1 VTASARGGRE
11 RSPDPLIEKP
21 STITGPVSR
30 VLSVNGSCGTGLQKT
45 ALTDRN

>member
-1 VTASARGGRE
+1 MRVMASARGGRE

-30 VLSVNGSCGTGLQKT
+30 VLSVNGSRA
-45 ALTDRN
+45 ALVLRKRR